1 MKLHHVSSF
10 LMAYQS
16 IEGKTALIT
25 GGSEGIGFGIAE
37 TFIKASAR
45 VIITGRDSD
54 KLRSAK
60 EKLGDNAKALVHDV
74 RDTKSS
80 SALIKTA
87 LELNGSLDILVN
99 NAGAGLYKPV
109 SETTL
114 EEFDLMFE
122 TNVRG
127 LFALTTLAV
136 PELRKTR
143 GNVINICS
151 ASAKRGLH
159 TWSVYSASKSAVL
172 MLTELW
178 AKELSPDVR
187 VNALSPGGVDTPIFD
202 KAFGEKKDE
211 VMERV
216 HAQHLMGKAGT
227 PNDIGRAALYL
238 ASEDWVTGTNMI
250 VDGGLSHRI

>member
-1 MKLHHVSSF
+1 
-10 LMAYQS
+10 MAYQS

-37 TFIKASAR
+37 TFVEAGGR
-45 VIITGRDSD
+45 VIITGRDRG
-54 KLRSAK
+54 KLDSAK
-60 EKLGDNAKALVHDV
+60 EKLGGNLRAIAHDV
-74 RDTKSS
+74 RDTQSTPD
-80 SALIKTA
+80 LIKQV
-87 LELNGSLDILVN
+87 LKRDGSLDILVN
-99 NAGAGLYKPV
+99 NAGTGLYKPV

-114 EEFDLMFE
+114 QEFDLTFE

-127 LFALTTLAV
+127 LFALTTCAI

-143 GNVINICS
+143 GCVINICS
-151 ASAKRGLH
+151 ASARRGLH

-187 VNALSPGGVDTPIFD
+187 VNALSPGGVDTAIFD

-238 ASEDWVTGTNMI
+238 ATEDWVTGTNMI
-250 VDGGLSHRI
+250 IDGGLSHRI